1 MRSVLI
7 LAGLIAFLPVVSL
20 GQMHGGAG
28 VPGGAVHG
36 APMAAP
42 SGHAAAAPGSHA
54 GVAAPS
60 ARAGTVTHRA
70 GAPTVVG
77 GGGVRRV
84 HTGANSG
91 GASRGRPFG
100 TLPGFSENSADV
112 PGLGFDYPHLA
123 SGNNGRVGRGR
134 DRFGNGFGFSGF
146 LLSPGV
152 VVEQVPV
159 YEEQGAAEQAPAEN
173 GAEAETAS
181 VAPERKVISRD
192 TFSGPEIPA
201 AEYVFVRRDGGLLF
215 AVAYSWD
222 NGTLRYITRE
232 GLRRSVTQDSLD
244 IDATQQFN
252 EQRGLN
258 FRSPA

>member
-1 MRSVLI
+1 
-7 LAGLIAFLPVVSL
+7 
-20 GQMHGGAG
+20 
-28 VPGGAVHG
+28 
-36 APMAAP
+36 MAAP

-123 SGNNGRVGRGR
+123 TGNNGRVGRGR

>member
-1 MRSVLI
+1 MRSISI
-7 LAGLIAFLPVVSL
+7 LTGLVVFLPVVAL
-20 GQMHGGAG
+20 GQMHGGTG
-28 VPGGAVHG
+28 VAGGAVHG

-42 SGHAAAAPGSHA
+42 GGHAAAVPGSRVV
-54 GVAAPS
+54 VAAP
-60 ARAGTVTHRA
+60 AAHAGTVVHR
-70 GAPTVVG
+70 GAPTAV

-84 HTGANSG
+84 RTGTNSR
-91 GASRGRPFG
+91 SRPFG
-100 TLPGFSENSADV
+100 TWPGLSENSADV

-134 DRFGNGFGFSGF
+134 DRFGNGLGFSGF

-159 YEEQGAAEQAPAEN
+159 YEEQGPAEQGPAEN
-173 GAEAETAS
+173 GAETESAS

-192 TFSGPEIPA
+192 KYSGPEIPA

-222 NGTLRYITRE
+222 KGTLRYITSE